1 LPMSTQAGK
10 SLQKKQT
17 HYINAILITALALLM
32 LGIMSV
38 LFLSFK
44 YEEANIKEDLV
55 ISAYL
60 KEGLTQPD
68 IDKLLKRIENNES
81 VKSIR
86 FISKEEAMDIFKSKF
101 NEDPSEILEDVNP
114 LPASMDI
121 SLEAAAVNVDSISA
135 FREKLQL
142 YPEITHTRANEALI
156 SSVDTDLKVAG
167 FIIAGISILFLVIAI
182 AIIDKT
188 IRLSMYSNRFLVRS
202 MQLVGAT
209 RGFITAPYVK
219 RSIVNGIIS
228 AAIALVVLFSAVL
241 YIHGNYAYWD
251 FSDPTIKRGFIFTA
265 LMLFG
270 VGILITWFSTRSSVH
285 KYIKMKLDELY

>member
-1 LPMSTQAGK
+1 MSLQAGK
-10 SLQKKQT
+10 TLQKKQT

-38 LFLSFK
+38 LFISFK

-60 KEGLTQPD
+60 KEGLTQAD
-68 IDKLLKRIENNES
+68 VDKLTKKLQRQPA
-81 VKSIR
+81 VLSIR
-86 FISKEEAMDIFKSKF
+86 YISKDEAMEIFRSKF

-121 SLEAAAVNVDSISA
+121 SLQASAVNIDSISA
-135 FREKLQL
+135 FRERLQV

-167 FIIAGISILFLVIAI
+167 FIIAGLSILFLVIAI

-209 RGFITAPYVK
+209 RGFITGPYVR
-219 RSIVNGIIS
+219 RSVLNGVF
-228 AAIALVVLFSAVL
+228 AAGIALFLLLLVVL
-241 YIHGNYAYWD
+241 YIHKNYHYWD
-251 FSDPTIKRGFIFTA
+251 FSDPAIKRGFIFTA

>member
-1 LPMSTQAGK
+1 MSLQAGRT
-10 SLQKKQT
+10 LQKKQT

-32 LGIMSV
+32 LGIMSI
-38 LFLSFK
+38 LFISFK

-60 KEGLTQPD
+60 KDGLTGADVEKLTKKLEQQPAV
-68 IDKLLKRIENNES
+68 LT
-81 VKSIR
+81 IR
-86 FISKEEAMDIFKSKF
+86 YISKDEAMDIFRSKF
-101 NEDPSEILEDVNP
+101 NEDPTEILEDVNP
-114 LPASMDI
+114 LPASMEV
-121 SLEAAAVNVDSISA
+121 SLQAAAVNVDSIAA

-167 FIIAGISILFLVIAI
+167 FIIAGLSILFLVIAI

-209 RGFITAPYVK
+209 QGFITGPYVR
-219 RSIVNGIIS
+219 RSVLNGIIS
-228 AAIALVVLFSAVL
+228 AGIALFLLILVVL
-241 YIHGNYAYWD
+241 YIHNNYNYWD

>member
-1 LPMSTQAGK
+1 MSVQAGRTI
-10 SLQKKQT
+10 QKKQT
-17 HYINAILITALALLM
+17 HYVNAILITALALLM

-38 LFLSFK
+38 LFISFK

-60 KEGLTQPD
+60 KEGLTQAD
-68 IDKLLKRIENNES
+68 VDKLLKKIEGNAG
-81 VKSIR
+81 VQSIR
-86 FISKEEAMDIFKSKF
+86 YISKEEAMEIFKGKF

-114 LPASMDI
+114 LPASMEI
-121 SLEAAAVNVDSISA
+121 SLEAASVNVDSITA
-135 FREKLQL
+135 FRDKLQL

-167 FIIAGISILFLVIAI
+167 FVIAGLSILFLFIAI

-209 RGFITAPYVK
+209 RGFITGPYVQ
-219 RSIVNGIIS
+219 RSVLNGLIS
-228 AAIALVVLFSAVL
+228 AGIALFILLLAVM
-241 YIHGNYAYWD
+241 YIQRNYHYWD
-251 FSDPTIKRGFIFTA
+251 FHDETVKRGFIFTA
-265 LMLFG
+265 LMLIG
-270 VGILITWFSTRSSVH
+270 VGIMITWFSTRSSVH
-285 KYIKMKLDELY
+285 KYIKMKLDDLY

>member
-1 LPMSTQAGK
+1 MSLQAGK
-10 SLQKKQT
+10 TLQKKQT

-38 LFLSFK
+38 LFISFK

-60 KEGLTQPD
+60 KDGLTQAD
-68 IDKLLKRIENNES
+68 VDKLVKRVQDDPS

-86 FISKEEAMDIFKSKF
+86 YISKEEAMDIFKAKF

-121 SLEAAAVNVDSISA
+121 SLEAQAVNVDSISG

-209 RGFITAPYVK
+209 RGFITSPYV
-219 RSIVNGIIS
+219 RQSIINGIIS
-228 AAIALVVLFSAVL
+228 AAIALLVLFSGVM
-241 YIHGNYAYWD
+241 YIHGKYAYWD
-251 FSDPTIKRGFIFTA
+251 FSDTTIKRGFIFTS
-265 LMLFG
+265 LMLFA

>member
-1 LPMSTQAGK
+1 MSLQAGK
-10 SLQKKQT
+10 TLQKKQT

-38 LFLSFK
+38 LFISFK

-60 KEGLTQPD
+60 KDGLTQAD
-68 IDKLLKRIENNES
+68 IDKLVKRVQDDPS

-86 FISKEEAMDIFKSKF
+86 YISKEEAMDIFKAKF

-121 SLEAAAVNVDSISA
+121 SLEAQAVNVDSISG

-209 RGFITAPYVK
+209 RGFITSPYV
-219 RSIVNGIIS
+219 RQSIINGIIS
-228 AAIALVVLFSAVL
+228 AAIALLVLFSGVM
-241 YIHGNYAYWD
+241 YIHGKYAYWD
-251 FSDPTIKRGFIFTA
+251 FSDTTIKRGFIFTS
-265 LMLFG
+265 LMLFA

>member
-1 LPMSTQAGK
+1 MSLQAGK
-10 SLQKKQT
+10 TLQKKQT

-38 LFLSFK
+38 LFISFK

-60 KEGLTQPD
+60 KDGLTQAD
-68 IDKLLKRIENNES
+68 VDKLVKRVQDDPS

-86 FISKEEAMDIFKSKF
+86 YISKEEAMDIFKAKF
-101 NEDPSEILEDVNP
+101 NEDPSEILEEVNP

-121 SLEAAAVNVDSISA
+121 SLEAQAVNVDSISG

-209 RGFITAPYVK
+209 RGFITSPYV
-219 RSIVNGIIS
+219 RQSIINGIIS
-228 AAIALVVLFSAVL
+228 AAIALLVLFSGVM
-241 YIHGNYAYWD
+241 YIHGKYAYWD
-251 FSDPTIKRGFIFTA
+251 FSDTTIKRGFIFTS
-265 LMLFG
+265 LMLFA

>member
-1 LPMSTQAGK
+1 MSLQAGRT
-10 SLQKKQT
+10 LQKKQT

-32 LGIMSV
+32 LGIMSI
-38 LFLSFK
+38 LFISFK

-60 KEGLTQPD
+60 KDGLTGADVEKLTKKLEQQPAV
-68 IDKLLKRIENNES
+68 LT
-81 VKSIR
+81 IR
-86 FISKEEAMDIFKSKF
+86 YISKDEAMDIFRSKF
-101 NEDPSEILEDVNP
+101 NEDPTEILEDVNP
-114 LPASMDI
+114 LPASMEI
-121 SLEAAAVNVDSISA
+121 SLQAAAVNVDSIAA

-167 FIIAGISILFLVIAI
+167 FIIAGLSILFLVIAI

-209 RGFITAPYVK
+209 RGFTGPYVR
-219 RSIVNGIIS
+219 RSVLNGIIS
-228 AAIALVVLFSAVL
+228 AGIALFLLILVVL
-241 YIHGNYAYWD
+241 YIHNNYNYWD

>member
-1 LPMSTQAGK
+1 MSTQAGK

-142 YPEITHTRANEALI
+142 YPEITQTRANEALI

>member
-1 LPMSTQAGK
+1 MSTQAGK

-86 FISKEEAMDIFKSKF
+86 FISKEEAMEIFKSKF

-135 FREKLQL
+135 FRENLQL

-228 AAIALVVLFSAVL
+228 ASIALVVLLSAVL
-241 YIHGNYAYWD
+241 YIHGSYAYWD
-251 FSDPTIKRGFIFTA
+251 FSDPSIKRGFIFTA

>member
-1 LPMSTQAGK
+1 MSIQAGK

-219 RSIVNGIIS
+219 RSIVNGLIS
-228 AAIALVVLFSAVL
+228 ASIALVVLFSAVL
-241 YIHGNYAYWD
+241 YVHGNYAYWD

-265 LMLFG
+265 VMLFG

>member
-1 LPMSTQAGK
+1 MSTQAGK

-142 YPEITHTRANEALI
+142 YPEITHTRATEALI

>member
-1 LPMSTQAGK
+1 MSHQAGK
-10 SLQKKQT
+10 TLQKKQT

-32 LGIMSV
+32 LGIMSI
-38 LFLSFK
+38 LFISFK

-60 KEGLTQPD
+60 KDGLTGADVEKLTKKLEQQPAV
-68 IDKLLKRIENNES
+68 LT
-81 VKSIR
+81 IR
-86 FISKEEAMDIFKSKF
+86 YISKDEAMDIFRSKF
-101 NEDPSEILEDVNP
+101 NEDPTEILEDVNP
-114 LPASMDI
+114 LPASMEI
-121 SLEAAAVNVDSISA
+121 SLQASAVNVDSIAA

-167 FIIAGISILFLVIAI
+167 FIIAGLSILFLVIAI

-209 RGFITAPYVK
+209 RGFITGPYVR
-219 RSIVNGIIS
+219 RSVLNGIIS
-228 AAIALVVLFSAVL
+228 AGVALFLLLLVVL
-241 YIHGNYAYWD
+241 YIHNNYNYWD

>member
-1 LPMSTQAGK
+1 MSTQAGK

>member
-1 LPMSTQAGK
+1 MSTQAGK

-182 AIIDKT
+182 AIIDCNCYCMCHT
-188 IRLSMYSNRFLVRS
+188 F
-202 MQLVGAT
+202 
-209 RGFITAPYVK
+209 P
-219 RSIVNGIIS
+219 
-228 AAIALVVLFSAVL
+228 
-241 YIHGNYAYWD
+241 
-251 FSDPTIKRGFIFTA
+251 
-265 LMLFG
+265 
-270 VGILITWFSTRSSVH
+270 
-285 KYIKMKLDELY
+285 

>member
-1 LPMSTQAGK
+1 MSLQAGRT
-10 SLQKKQT
+10 LQKKQT

-32 LGIMSV
+32 LGIMSI
-38 LFLSFK
+38 LFISFK

-60 KEGLTQPD
+60 KDGLTGADVEKLTKKLEQQPAV
-68 IDKLLKRIENNES
+68 LT
-81 VKSIR
+81 IR
-86 FISKEEAMDIFKSKF
+86 YISKDEAMDIFRSKF
-101 NEDPSEILEDVNP
+101 NEDPTEILEDVNP
-114 LPASMDI
+114 LPASMEI
-121 SLEAAAVNVDSISA
+121 SLQAAAVNVDSIAA
-135 FREKLQL
+135 FREKLQM

-167 FIIAGISILFLVIAI
+167 FIIAGLSILFLVIAI

-209 RGFITAPYVK
+209 RGFITGPYVR
-219 RSIVNGIIS
+219 RSVLNGIIS
-228 AAIALVVLFSAVL
+228 AGIALFLLLLVVL
-241 YIHGNYAYWD
+241 YIHNNYNYWD

>member
-1 LPMSTQAGK
+1 MSLQAGRT
-10 SLQKKQT
+10 LQKKQT

-32 LGIMSV
+32 LGIMSI
-38 LFLSFK
+38 LFISFK

-60 KEGLTQPD
+60 KDGLTGADVEKLTKKLEQQPAV
-68 IDKLLKRIENNES
+68 LT
-81 VKSIR
+81 IR
-86 FISKEEAMDIFKSKF
+86 YISKDEAMDIFRSKF
-101 NEDPSEILEDVNP
+101 NEDPTEILEDVNP
-114 LPASMDI
+114 LPASMEI
-121 SLEAAAVNVDSISA
+121 SLQAAAVNVDSIAA

-167 FIIAGISILFLVIAI
+167 FIIAGLSILFLVIAI

-209 RGFITAPYVK
+209 RGFITGPYVR
-219 RSIVNGIIS
+219 RSVLNGIIS
-228 AAIALVVLFSAVL
+228 AGIALFLLILVVL
-241 YIHGNYAYWD
+241 YIHNNYNYWD